1 MMWPLSL
8 KSAPSVQRVEDDKQ
22 KDPKIAHEGSVT
34 FYSRPYKAITTT
46 FVSVK
51 TFTFLR
57 LKQIL
62 GTKQSSQKSHLQRN
76 KN

>member
-1 MMWPLSL
+1 MIWQLSL
-8 KSAPSVQRVEDDKQ
+8 ESAPSVQRVEDKQ

-34 FYSRPYKAITTT
+34 FYLRPYKAITTT
-46 FVSVK
+46 FVSVQ

-62 GTKQSSQKSHLQRN
+62 GTKTKLPKSHLQRN
-76 KN
+76 KK